1 MAPSAEAS
9 STELHRRS
17 MPDWLPWLVWFL
29 GALLFCYGF
38 FQRTAPSVIIDSLMR
53 DFAVGAA
60 VLGNL
65 SAIYLYAY
73 AGLQIP
79 VGLLADAWGPR
90 RLLTAGALC
99 CGAGSLLFSL
109 APDLYLA
116 YLGRLLVGMGAA
128 VSFVGTLKLATN
140 WFPPARFAQ
149 LTGLTMALGMLG
161 GVGGQVPL
169 AAAVEAFSWRGALTV
184 ASLLGLV
191 LAVGIWLIV
200 RDRHPRASAVASPGG
215 AAVLSNLRLVLG
227 MPRQWLLALL
237 GCAMTAPLLAF
248 AGLWGVAWLMQTH
261 QMARPEA
268 ASHTS
273 LMLLGWAIG
282 SPLAGYLADRIGR
295 RLPIVRAGGLL
306 GLLCFLLL
314 VYTPGLPPFLFGLL
328 FLLTGVGLG
337 ATAVCFAVAREIT
350 PPRAVGVAYGMLN
363 GAVVGGGAIFQ
374 PLLGLLLDLQW
385 DGALQA
391 GAPIYSQQAFDLAFL
406 SLAVF
411 LVLALLLSLLL
422 REKQGGAHDA

>member
-1 MAPSAEAS
+1 MLRSVGLSSAGS
-9 STELHRRS
+9 SRHTV
-17 MPDWLPWLVWFL
+17 PAWLPWMIWFL

-73 AGLQIP
+73 ASLQIP

-99 CGAGSLLFSL
+99 CGMGSLLFSL
-109 APDLYLA
+109 APELYLA
-116 YLGRLLVGMGAA
+116 YLGRLFVGVGAA

-140 WFPPARFAQ
+140 WFRASRFAQ
-149 LTGLTMALGMLG
+149 LTGMTMALGMLG

-169 AAAVEAFSWRGALTV
+169 AAAVEAFNWRNALTV
-184 ASLLGLV
+184 ASLLGLL
-191 LAVGIWLIV
+191 LAVLVWFIV
-200 RDRHPRASAVASPGG
+200 SDRRPGSSTPERQDASSIVSS
-215 AAVLSNLRLVLG
+215 LKLVFA
-227 MPRQWLLALL
+227 MPRQWMLALI
-237 GCAMTAPLLAF
+237 GCAMTAPLLSF
-248 AGLWGVAWLMQTH
+248 AGLWGVAWLMQIH
-261 QMARPEA
+261 GMGRPEA

-295 RLPIVRAGGLL
+295 RMPIIRAGGLL
-306 GLLCFLLL
+306 GLFSFLLL
-314 VYTPGLPPFLFGLL
+314 IYAPPLPPMLFALL

-350 PPRAVGVAYGMLN
+350 PPRAVGAAYGLLN
-363 GAVVGGGAIFQ
+363 GALVGGGAVFQ
-374 PLLGLLLDLQW
+374 PLLGLLLDWQW
-385 DGALQA
+385 GGQMHA
-391 GAPIYSQQAFDLAFL
+391 GAPIYSQNAFELAFL
-406 SLAVF
+406 SLVVF
-411 LVLALLLSLLL
+411 LLLALLVSLLL
-422 REKQGGAHDA
+422 REKEGNNHVT

>member
-1 MAPSAEAS
+1 MPHNPGLRGT
-9 STELHRRS
+9 STHGQHR
-17 MPDWLPWLVWFL
+17 PDWFPWLVWLL

-38 FQRTAPSVIIDSLMR
+38 FQRVAPSVIIDSLMR

-73 AGLQIP
+73 ASLQIP

-116 YLGRLLVGMGAA
+116 YLGRFLVGVGAA
-128 VSFVGTLKLATN
+128 VSFVGTLKLATS
-140 WFPPARFAQ
+140 WFPASRFAQ
-149 LTGLTMALGMLG
+149 LTGMTMALGMLG

-169 AAAVEAFSWRGALTV
+169 ATAVELFGWRSTLAGA
-184 ASLLGLV
+184 SIGGLA
-191 LAVGIWLIV
+191 LAALIWLIV
-200 RDRHPRASAVASPGG
+200 RDRPPADRVPVAQDTGSVIQNLKL
-215 AAVLSNLRLVLG
+215 VLS
-227 MPRQWLLALL
+227 MPGQWLLALL
-237 GCAMTAPLLAF
+237 ACAMTAPLLAF

-261 QMARPEA
+261 GMERTEA

-273 LMLLGWAIG
+273 LMLVGWALG

-295 RLPIVRAGGLL
+295 RMPIIRSSA
-306 GLLCFLLL
+306 
-314 VYTPGLPPFLFGLL
+314 LFGLL
-328 FLLTGVGLG
+328 SLLLLLYVPNLPSYLFALLFLTTGIGLG
-337 ATAVCFAVAREIT
+337 ATAVGFAVARDMV
-350 PPRAVGVAYGMLN
+350 PPRAVGAAYGMINSALV
-363 GAVVGGGAIFQ
+363 GAGAIFQ

-385 DGALQA
+385 DGRMEA
-391 GAPIYSQQAFDLAFL
+391 GAPVYSKSAFDLAFL
-406 SLAVF
+406 SLIFF
-411 LVLALLLSLLL
+411 LLLALLLSLRL
-422 REKQGGAHDA
+422 REQGGREPR